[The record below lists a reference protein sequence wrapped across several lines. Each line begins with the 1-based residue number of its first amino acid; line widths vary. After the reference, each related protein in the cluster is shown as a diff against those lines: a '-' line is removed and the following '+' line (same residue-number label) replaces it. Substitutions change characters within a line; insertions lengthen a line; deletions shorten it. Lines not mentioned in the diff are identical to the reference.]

1 MERLTDKFLPLPPGS
16 AFTGGPSQVT
26 TGLPISQAQKRG
38 VLKVFTFKSMSEE

>member
-1 MERLTDKFLPLPPGS
+1 MERLIDKFPRGT
-16 AFTGGPSQVT
+16 FTGGPSQVT